1 MKVTIRSYHQMKEI
15 SRRQVDHFVHH
26 CWNEHIESAIHPNDC
41 SVLSFILSEDGQMI
55 GYAGLIKLVVQIDD
69 RKMHVGAVS
78 CFCIDPDYRHLGYG
92 SYLFEYLTIT
102 LINMKELD
110 LGLFTCSEQLNS
122 FYLRQKRWRL
132 ADWILYADN
141 REGYDSIKEKLNVM
155 ALAASEAFDPQLF
168 KKKLHIHLYLPDGLF
183 I

>member
-1 MKVTIRSYHQMKEI
+1 
-15 SRRQVDHFVHH
+15 
-26 CWNEHIESAIHPNDC
+26 
-41 SVLSFILSEDGQMI
+41 MI

-78 CFCIDPDYRHLGYG
+78 CFCIDPDHRHLGYG

-102 LINMKELD
+102 MINMKELD
-110 LGLFTCSEQLNS
+110 LGLFTCSKDLIS

-141 REGYDSIKEKLNVM
+141 RKDM
-155 ALAASEAFDPQLF
+155 TA
-168 KKKLHIHLYLPDGLF
+168 
-183 I
+183 